1 MSRVTGE
8 RTRAEDGIKKDYQ
21 SIGYYLAWLQWMFK
35 HIKNL
40 FVLPLTWLFL
50 IALSLLLYI
59 LSHLPRTFSGRY
71 YHFLAR
77 FWCRIFVKGLDV
89 DLRLIRKNAQ
99 PLPEQF
105 ILIANHPS
113 ALEDFAIPALFDIYP
128 LAKAEVRDWY
138 VLGRISDYAGT
149 IYVARGSASS
159 RQAAK
164 IALSEAVNSGKNVVI
179 FPEGGCKGP
188 RIFEKFHTGAF
199 DIALST
205 GVPILPVFL
214 QYIDQQAF
222 VWHQES
228 LVKKLWQI
236 FNADNNLVNYYVFD
250 AIDPA
255 GFEDRASFTEHV
267 HSLYLEWQAQY
278 LDDL

>member
-1 MSRVTGE
+1 MLKFIT
-8 RTRAEDGIKKDYQ
+8 
-21 SIGYYLAWLQWMFK
+21 
-35 HIKNL
+35 NL
-40 FVLPLTWLFL
+40 FVLPITWLML
-50 IALSLLLYI
+50 IILSIILYV

-77 FWCRIFVKGLDV
+77 FWCRLFVKALDV
-89 DLRLIRKNAQ
+89 DLKLIHKNIR

-113 ALEDFAIPALFDIYP
+113 ALEDFAVPALFDIYP
-128 LAKAEVRDWY
+128 LAKAGVRDWL

-149 IYVARGSASS
+149 IYVARSSASS

-164 IALSEAVNSGKNVVI
+164 EALSEAVKSGKNIVI
-179 FPEGGCKGP
+179 FPEGGCKGA

-199 DIALST
+199 EISLQT
-205 GVPILPVFL
+205 GIPILPVFL

-222 VWHQES
+222 VWKDES

-236 FNADNNLVNYYVFD
+236 FKSDNNKVNYYVFD
-250 AIDPA
+250 AIQPD
-255 GFEDRASFTEHV
+255 GFDNRESFAEHA
-267 HSLYLEWQAQY
+267 HSLYLQWQKEY
-278 LDDL
+278 LDSL